1 MGRGLMFVNNIRES
15 IDELDQEEYEEY
27 LKKLRSV
34 LMRKYKKNVKPS
46 ELKQRVDEFVQGKDP
61 KIDYFEAYLVTFDEL
76 ATEGAI
82 NAIQHKKIKMPKSW
96 RQLLLKVTED
106 RTLSLDVIK
115 HLEDEVI
122 LIEIKALFFN
132 SIEYCKNENK
142 DKFFENLY
150 HFNCFLKV
158 NLHKK

>member
-1 MGRGLMFVNNIRES
+1 MFVNNVRKS
-15 IDELDQEEYEEY
+15 IDELNQEEYDGY

-34 LMRKYKKNVKPS
+34 LMKKYKKNVKPS

-61 KIDYFEAYLVTFDEL
+61 KIDYFESYLVTFDEFV
-76 ATEGAI
+76 TDGAI
-82 NAIQHKKIKMPKSW
+82 NAIQNKKIKMPKTW

-106 RTLSLDVIK
+106 RTLSPDVIK
-115 HLEDEVI
+115 HMEDEVI
-122 LIEIKALFFN
+122 LIEIKALFSN

-150 HFNCFLKV
+150 HFNSLLKIGF
-158 NLHKK
+158 NKK